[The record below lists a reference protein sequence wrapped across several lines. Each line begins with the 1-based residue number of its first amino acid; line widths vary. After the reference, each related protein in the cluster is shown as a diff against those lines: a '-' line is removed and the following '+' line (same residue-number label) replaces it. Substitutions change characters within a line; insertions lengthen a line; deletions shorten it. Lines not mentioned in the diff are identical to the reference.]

1 MVTCHSVCLLQKFLL
16 KGGYG
21 ATQGTFLLPPKGG
34 PVSQANLCPRLSRRG
49 LEHSH
54 CGAGSRTR
62 RADALQRPSSEQR
75 CIWHGQAVRVQVM
88 AYIRTAPSPHP
99 SASDPAIRTSR
110 LPGRISHPRRS
121 TPQKP
126 PSVSLPSWQEEYN
139 SCEQFWGVANEELQ
153 FDALSTLS
161 RRVWQV
167 SPTYSLVDPHAPHSC
182 LRSFVPILR
191 ALPKLIVA
199 VSLTRKCA
207 TAPQVAFAAHSA
219 DGANCGCTADR
230 TTRQVRG
237 VVQ

>member
-1 MVTCHSVCLLQKFLL
+1 MARGRGTLRGGLAPPEGTSLSPERCGKSLQPTSVQLCGQLWATDWSTLSS
-16 KGGYG
+16 G
-21 ATQGTFLLPPKGG
+21 ARSG
-34 PVSQANLCPRLSRRG
+34 
-49 LEHSH
+49 
-54 CGAGSRTR
+54 TR
-62 RADALQRPSSEQR
+62 RADASKRAASEQR
-75 CIWHGQAVRVQVM
+75 CSRHEPAVRVQVI
-88 AYIRTAPSPHP
+88 AYIRTEPSPNL

-110 LPGRISHPRRS
+110 IAGRISHPRRS

>member
-1 MVTCHSVCLLQKFLL
+1 M
-16 KGGYG
+16 
-21 ATQGTFLLPPKGG
+21 
-34 PVSQANLCPRLSRRG
+34 
-49 LEHSH
+49 
-54 CGAGSRTR
+54 
-62 RADALQRPSSEQR
+62 
-75 CIWHGQAVRVQVM
+75 QVI
-88 AYIRTAPSPHP
+88 AYIRTEPSPNL

-110 LPGRISHPRRS
+110 IAGRISHPRRS

-219 DGANCGCTADR
+219 DCARCGCTADR
-230 TTRQVRG
+230 TARQVDG
-237 VVQ
+237 LVH

>member
-1 MVTCHSVCLLQKFLL
+1 MTVTPVVCSARARRTVSPRPCAPLTPGMPRRWLAA

-126 PSVSLPSWQEEYN
+126 PSVSLPSRQE
-139 SCEQFWGVANEELQ
+139 
-153 FDALSTLS
+153 
-161 RRVWQV
+161 
-167 SPTYSLVDPHAPHSC
+167 
-182 LRSFVPILR
+182 
-191 ALPKLIVA
+191 
-199 VSLTRKCA
+199 
-207 TAPQVAFAAHSA
+207 
-219 DGANCGCTADR
+219 
-230 TTRQVRG
+230 
-237 VVQ
+237 